1 MGITSV
7 TEDFGMDKSNLNPL
21 LYDIQE
27 KLLQIKA
34 FSEVNRTDQA
44 LKITNYALASI
55 EYATFALRAKQQSLP
70 MTSFSASAIVDQTRI
85 DLTNLA
91 REYGVELHFEASK
104 SLDLIYTNPFALKGA
119 VFCLVSSVINSN
131 YVNEAKG
138 PLVMAV
144 QHTKD
149 NFQRIGVYGSNLSI
163 KPSHFSKSLDLI
175 EKSRMLAPEVSSGS
189 GVNLSISSYLVEAL
203 GLQLRSFK
211 HKGLSGIG
219 LYVPVS
225 KQLSLV

>member
-1 MGITSV
+1 MGLTSL
-7 TEDFGMDKSNLNPL
+7 TEEFGIDKNNLNPL
-21 LYDIQE
+21 LFDIQE

-34 FSEVNRTDQA
+34 LSELSKTEQV
-44 LKITNYALASI
+44 LKITNHALASI
-55 EYATFALRAKQQSLP
+55 EYTTFALKAKQQSLP

-91 REYGVELHFEASK
+91 REYGLELRFEASK

-131 YVNEAKG
+131 YAHESRG
-138 PLVMAV
+138 PLVLAV

-149 NFQRIGVYGSNLSI
+149 NFQRIGIYGSNLSI

-175 EKSRMLAPEVSSGS
+175 EKSRMLAPEISSGS
-189 GVNLSISSYLVEAL
+189 GVNLFISSYLVEAL
-203 GLQLRSFK
+203 GFQLKSFK
-211 HKGLSGIG
+211 HRGLSGIG